1 MKPGKLFISALLTFG
16 AASLFAQTGA
26 QDGSRF
32 GKGEDSIRCIN
43 NISLYEPYA
52 KAKNYKDALEF
63 WEIAYNECPASGK
76 NLYINGVKIVEWQIQ
91 QEKDPAKRKAL
102 VEKLM
107 GVYDNRMKYFGN
119 DAQWPSVRIL
129 GNKAV
134 DYLAFNGADADK
146 ALAYKW
152 LTESIEGMGAK
163 SSPEVIKDWVITS
176 EALYK
181 ADNSLREQYINNYL
195 KGIELLDAYKA
206 TAKGGMV
213 QYSEQ
218 VKTLLN
224 QQFALSGAADC
235 DALQSMY
242 APKIEENKDNIEF
255 LKSTI
260 SLLRRSKCQ
269 ESEAYF
275 QASNYAHRIEPTME
289 SAVVMA
295 KQALKKDDVATAIKY
310 FQEAATMAT
319 EAADKAE
326 IDLSIA
332 SLYFKQRN
340 YSAARSYALKSLEND
355 PNNGTPYI
363 LIANMYAADARNIY
377 PNDPIMAQ
385 AVFFAAVD
393 KLEKA
398 RSVDPSQASQINSL
412 ISSYRAHFPKNEDVF
427 MHQDLEKGKT
437 ITIGGWIQERT
448 VVR

>member
-1 MKPGKLFISALLTFG
+1 MKPGKLVFSALLTFG
-16 AASLFAQTGA
+16 AMSLFAQTGA

-32 GKGEDSIRCIN
+32 GKGEDSVRCVR
-43 NISLYEPYA
+43 NISIYEPYA
-52 KAKNYKDALEF
+52 KAKNYKDALDA
-63 WEIAYNECPASGK
+63 WQLAYNECPAASK
-76 NLYINGVKIVEWQIQ
+76 NLYINGVKIVAWEIEN
-91 QEKDPAKRKAL
+91 EKDPAKRKAL

-107 GVYDNRMKYFGN
+107 GVYDNRIKYFG
-119 DAQWPSVRIL
+119 DDRQWPAVRIL

-134 DYLAFNGADADK
+134 DYLQYAGNDADR

-152 LTESIEGMGAK
+152 LTESIEGMGDK
-163 SSPEVIKDWVITS
+163 SSPEVIKDWVMS
-176 EALYK
+176 AESLYK
-181 ADNSLREQYINNYL
+181 ANNDLREQYINTYL
-195 KGIELLDAYKA
+195 KGIEYLNAYKA
-206 TAKGGMV
+206 IAKGGMV
-213 QYSEQ
+213 QYTDQ
-218 VKTLLN
+218 VMTVLN

-235 DALQSMY
+235 DALQAMY

-260 SLLRRSKCQ
+260 SLLRRSRCQ

-275 QASNYAHRIEPTME
+275 AASNYAHRIEPTME
-289 SAVVMA
+289 SAVGMA
-295 KQALKKDDVATAIKY
+295 KQALKKDDISTAIKY

-319 EAADKAE
+319 EASDKAE

-340 YSAARSYALKSLEND
+340 YSAARTYAIKSTENN
-355 PNNGTPYI
+355 PNDGTPYI

-398 RSVDPSQASQINSL
+398 RSVDPGKASEINSL

-448 VVR
+448 TVR